1 MNIYQHVN
9 LFVLNNE
16 PIKRIF
22 LQDAKLTY
30 KNQLHFYTL
39 TVDNQKKKKKLR
51 KNSTTIAS
59 KRIKDLG
66 VNLTKQV
73 KDTRHY
79 KTLVKKF

>member
-9 LFVLNNE
+9 LFILNNE

-39 TVDNQKKKKKLR
+39 TVDNQKKKK
-51 KNSTTIAS
+51 
-59 KRIKDLG
+59 
-66 VNLTKQV
+66 
-73 KDTRHY
+73 
-79 KTLVKKF
+79 VKKKFHYNSIKKNKRLRSKFNQAGKRHLDVIKH